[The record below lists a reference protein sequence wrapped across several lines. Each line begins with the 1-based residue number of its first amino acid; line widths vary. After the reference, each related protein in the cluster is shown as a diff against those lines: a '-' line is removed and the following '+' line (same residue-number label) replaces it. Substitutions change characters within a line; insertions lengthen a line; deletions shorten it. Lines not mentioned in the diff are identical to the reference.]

1 MDKNFTVWMLEASNI
16 TISEGGSLDGITL
29 GDASH
34 LVGQTIRL
42 DDNDWLETFIKD
54 NAGDT
59 AFDDNDNSQKLD
71 GWQTIDGVT
80 YNPGTPVEAEYRLT
94 LRDPSTGETWDV
106 LGYNVNEPGQSPDCG
121 TVEGLAFVGPPG
133 GFPPVGVDLEVI
145 AAFEGPGD
153 FGQAPIEADALVTPP
168 CFTPGTKIL
177 TDRGYVA
184 VEDLKVGDGVRTR
197 DAGVQRLA
205 WVGEVALSAADLCAR
220 PAFQPV
226 RLCANALGAGRPA
239 RSMLVSPQHRI
250 LVRNWMAEL
259 HFGITEVL
267 IAAQHLIN
275 GDTITRAPQDNGVRY
290 LHIMCDAHHIIW
302 ADGLE
307 TETFLPGPQT
317 IGAVPQATLDEL
329 LALFPHLRH
338 RDRPAFGPAR
348 PMLRAWEARMIMTAD
363 TPAGPRAT
371 G

>member
-1 MDKNFTVWMLEASNI
+1 MANFSVWMLEASNI
-16 TISEGGSLDGITL
+16 TISGGKSLDGITQ
-29 GDASH
+29 GEGTH
-34 LVGQTIRL
+34 LVGETLRL
-42 DDNDWLETFIKD
+42 NSRDWLETFVRD
-54 NAGDT
+54 NGPDSN
-59 AFDDNDNSQKLD
+59 FDDNDNSQRLD
-71 GWQTIDGVT
+71 GKQTIDGVD
-80 YNPGTPVEAEYRLT
+80 YNEGARVEAEYRLT
-94 LRDPSTGETWDV
+94 VRDPDSGDTWDV
-106 LGYNVNEPGQSPDCG
+106 LGYNVNAPGQSPSYG
-121 TVEGLAFVGPPG
+121 TVEGLAFVGPQG
-133 GFPPVGVDLEVI
+133 GFPPVGVDLEVV

-153 FGQAPIEADALVTPP
+153 FGQAAIGADALVSPP
-168 CFTPGTKIL
+168 CFTPGTRIL

-205 WVGEVALSAADLCAR
+205 WVGEVALSAADLRAR
-220 PAFQPV
+220 PEFQPV

-239 RSMLVSPQHRI
+239 RDMLVSPQHRI

-267 IAAQHLIN
+267 IAARHLVN
-275 GDTITRAPQDNGVRY
+275 GDTITRAPQETGVRY

-317 IGAVPQATLDEL
+317 LGAVPQATLDEL
-329 LALFPHLRH
+329 LALFPHLRD
-338 RDRPAFGPAR
+338 RDRPAFDPAR
-348 PMLRAWEARMIMTAD
+348 PMLRAWEARMIMAAD
-363 TPAGPRAT
+363 RPAGPRPA